1 MSYGLNFNAS
11 FTRDDDEMNLG
22 AHITDSEGIDISAS
36 GTSDSYSDLVEA
48 VTSEIIEQFK
58 DAQMQHE
65 LEDTDTSGDLQE
77 NIQRLKD
84 ENTQLKERIEQLQK
98 RLNLKEETP
107 VSTKAAKTQ
116 DDTAEQAVKKSQ
128 QYSLKELER
137 ELDALLGDMG
147 FGTSAKK
154 SGRKKYDSPIRY
166 KYLNLQKKVLYIHLF
181 FMI

>member
-1 MSYGLNFNAS
+1 LEKKEKKKNMSYGLNFNAS

-58 DAQMQHE
+58 EAQMQHE
-65 LEDTDTSGDLQE
+65 LEDADISGDLQE

-107 VSTKAAKTQ
+107 VSKVAKAQ
-116 DDTAEQAVKKSQ
+116 DDTVTEQAIKKSQ

-137 ELDALLGDMG
+137 ELDALLDDIK
-147 FGTSAKK
+147 FGVSTKK
-154 SGRKKYDSPIRY
+154 NSRKKYDSPIRY
-166 KYLNLQKKVLYIHLF
+166 KYLNL
-181 FMI
+181 

>member
-11 FTRDDDEMNLG
+11 FTRDDDGMSLG

-48 VTSEIIEQFK
+48 VTSEIVEQFK

-65 LEDTDTSGDLQE
+65 LEDTTTSGDLQE

-84 ENTQLKERIEQLQK
+84 ENTQLKERIEQLQRQLDLRK
-98 RLNLKEETP
+98 ETP
-107 VSTKAAKTQ
+107 VSEVTEAIGGTKVQ
-116 DDTAEQAVKKSQ
+116 GDTAEQTIKKSQ
-128 QYSLKELER
+128 QHSLKELER

-154 SGRKKYDSPIRY
+154 NGRKKYDPTIRY
-166 KYLNLQKKVLYIHLF
+166 KYLNL
-181 FMI
+181 